1 MLFIDSYF
9 FFDRHS
15 CVILPKNQENTEDR
29 ILIVSQYKTAYI
41 YNIQRGTTS
50 IAGTMNQKR
59 GFSQVVKINS
69 KIYVVGGD
77 YHTQLVE
84 AYDED
89 NGIFEKID
97 ISLIKGRSRFAFA
110 VATKDKI
117 RSLGVGCS

>member
-1 MLFIDSYF
+1 MGDNGNVVMLGGHGHGYDVTMFDFEIEEWVKLANLTFYS
-9 FFDRHS
+9 DRHS

-84 AYDED
+84 AYDE
-89 NGIFEKID
+89 
-97 ISLIKGRSRFAFA
+97 
-110 VATKDKI
+110 
-117 RSLGVGCS
+117 